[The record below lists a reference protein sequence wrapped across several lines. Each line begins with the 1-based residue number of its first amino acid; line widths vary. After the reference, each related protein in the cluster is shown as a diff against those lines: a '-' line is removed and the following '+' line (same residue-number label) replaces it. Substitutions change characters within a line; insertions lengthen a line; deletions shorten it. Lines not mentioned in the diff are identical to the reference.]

1 MSSKVLIVQQRGPIL
16 ELILNRPDR
25 MNALNEE
32 LLNELLQA
40 LEAGKDD
47 KSVHIIVISGAGR
60 TFCSGRDIKTME
72 VADPVEVHR
81 EIGVLNNCILL
92 MKSIEKPIL
101 AAVHGYAAGAG
112 FSLAL
117 ACDLIIASEDSH
129 FMMSFAKVGLAS
141 DGGGTF
147 FLPQLVGLH
156 LAKELFLLAD
166 ELSAKQAYDL
176 GIINRLTP
184 VNELSD
190 EVDKIAQHLAAGPT
204 KAFGMM
210 KQLLD
215 HSLDSTLAEVLEK
228 ERLTQS
234 MLSTTDDYKEGVHS
248 FLEKRPPSFHRERN
262 LIT

>member
-1 MSSKVLIVQQRGPIL
+1 MANGVLIVQKRGAIL
-16 ELILNRPDR
+16 ELILNRPVR
-25 MNALNEE
+25 LNALNEE
-32 LLNELLQA
+32 LLRALLQA
-40 LEAGKDD
+40 LKAGENDD
-47 KSVHIIVISGAGR
+47 GVHIIVISGAGR
-60 TFCSGRDIKTME
+60 TFCAGRDIKAME
-72 VADPVEVHR
+72 DADPVEVHR
-81 EIGVLNNCILL
+81 EIGVLNDCILL

-101 AAVHGYAAGAG
+101 ASVHGYAAGAG

-117 ACDLIIASEDSH
+117 ACDLIIASEDSR

-156 LAKELFLLAD
+156 LAKELFLLAE
-166 ELSAKQAYDL
+166 ELSAKQAYEL
-176 GIINRLTP
+176 GIVNRLAP
-184 VNELSD
+184 AHELSD
-190 EVDKIAQHLAAGPT
+190 EVDKIARQLASGPT

-234 MLSTTDDYKEGVHS
+234 LLSTTEDYKEGVHS
-248 FLEKRPPSFHRERN
+248 FLEKRPPSFQRERN
-262 LIT
+262 WIT

>member
-1 MSSKVLIVQQRGPIL
+1 MSNQVLLIQRRGPIL

-25 MNALNEE
+25 LNALNEE
-32 LLNELLQA
+32 LLLELQSA
-40 LEAGKDD
+40 LVAGKNDE
-47 KSVHIIVISGAGR
+47 SVHIIIISGAGR
-60 TFCSGRDIKTME
+60 TFCAGRDIKAME

-81 EIGVLNNCILL
+81 EIGVLNDCILL

-101 AAVHGYAAGAG
+101 ASVHGYAAGAG

-117 ACDLIIASEDSH
+117 ACDLIIASEDSQ
-129 FMMSFAKVGLAS
+129 FMMSFANVGLAS

-156 LAKELFLLAD
+156 LAKELYLLAE

-176 GIINRLTP
+176 GIVNRMAP
-184 VNELSD
+184 ANELAY
-190 EVDKIAQHLAAGPT
+190 EVNKIAQYLAKGPA

-215 HSLDSTLAEVLEK
+215 HSLDSTLSEVLEK

-234 MLSTTDDYKEGVHS
+234 MLSTTEDYKEGVHS
-248 FLEKRPPSFHRERN
+248 FLEKRPPSFQRERN
-262 LIT
+262 WIN